1 MYISTWSARK
11 KLSGKALALCCIL
24 LGYMGHANGQTLQGW
39 TRNVYAKGDVSLAD
53 VVINF
58 LKDQPVR

>member
-1 MYISTWSARK
+1 MVCPQKAEWKVAR
-11 KLSGKALALCCIL
+11 LCCIL

-39 TRNVYAKGDVSLAD
+39 TRNVYAKGDVCLAD

-58 LKDQPVR
+58 LKDQPAR